1 MFWLMKLMYLM
12 KFLMSACVI
21 LTGSD
26 IFFVSDFLTFQIK
39 MWPSLGE
46 NSRSDLKFE
55 QLPPSPASARPA
67 KSSPTLRS
75 WAQLSNCQVFSSINW
90 TDCCPKFYHLLR
102 RFLRDSFTP
111 VLILAATTTS
121 WWLVSS
127 SSFYMMLSFVSIF
140 DILEVLKYHDLLLN
154 PYLFHLGTQFS
165 TKSNIY
171 EY

>member
-1 MFWLMKLMYLM
+1 MENYVLTDEVDILYEISHVC
-12 KFLMSACVI
+12 MSYFNWFRH
-21 LTGSD
+21 L
-26 IFFVSDFLTFQIK
+26 FVSDFLTFQSK
-39 MWPSLGE
+39 MWPSLEE
-46 NSRSDLKFE
+46 NSWSDLKFE

-102 RFLRDSFTP
+102 RFLRSSFTP
-111 VLILAATTTS
+111 VLYLAATTTS

-140 DILEVLKYHDLLLN
+140 DILELIKHHD
-154 PYLFHLGTQFS
+154 FAA
-165 TKSNIY
+165 
-171 EY
+171 